1 MKLWNYK
8 VNDLRKNGLPT
19 CAWRRQPSH
28 QLEKVYEGRRPDYLL
43 NSRGTVL
50 NLQLRPSYWWGYFK
64 EMCNKLHW
72 ILQRIYRLKVCNPRA
87 FALSMRC
94 RLSRSHPR
102 VFHETITVISL
113 WRHNGCP
120 WDNEESIA
128 THSNAIPRP
137 MGCITIYMETRAY
150 GYHIRKTRAYGYHIR
165 KTKSYGYADHVG
177 CIRVDFGQST
187 G

>member
-1 MKLWNYK
+1 MIYERTAYPRAHDVVSQATNSKKCTRAEGPIIYWTAE
-8 VNDLRKNGLPT
+8 GL
-19 CAWRRQPSH
+19 
-28 QLEKVYEGRRPDYLL
+28 YLTY
-43 NSRGTVL
+43 NCVPQYR
-50 NLQLRPSYWWGYFK
+50 WGYFT

-102 VFHETITVISL
+102 VFHETITVLSL